1 MKKLL
6 VLSLLIMSLVMVGC
20 SKGKTPNNEGK
31 PDVEQGDKGDEQKPD
46 DKAPGQEENEGEDE
60 SLGEET
66 PDKETPDE
74 EDVTEEANTNKE
86 KQEELDKIHDAV
98 KEAYEEYLPNFPY
111 DRTFVKESFGVEE
124 DWYDAYIAEGPMI
137 SVHVDTFLAFHPT
150 EGNKENIVKA
160 LKAHRDF
167 LINESFQYPMNI
179 AKVNATTI
187 VEEGD
192 YVYLILLGMVDDNI
206 TDDGKRIEAFK
217 EQNEIA
223 VEAIKNFGK

>member
-31 PDVEQGDKGDEQKPD
+31 PDVEQGNKEDEQKPD
-46 DKAPGQEENEGEDE
+46 DKTPDQEDNEGQDED
-60 SLGEET
+60 LGEET
-66 PDKETPDE
+66 PDKE
-74 EDVTEEANTNKE
+74 DVTEEANINKE
-86 KQEELDKIHDAV
+86 KQEALDKIHNAV
-98 KEAYEEYLPNFPY
+98 KEAYEEYLPSFPY
-111 DRTFVKESFGVEE
+111 DRSFVKESFGVEE

-160 LKAHRDF
+160 LEAHREF

-179 AKVNATTI
+179 AKVNATLVI
-187 VEEGD
+187 EEGD
-192 YVYLILLGMVDDNI
+192 YVYLILLGMIDDNI
-206 TDDGKRIEAFK
+206 TDDDKRVEAFK